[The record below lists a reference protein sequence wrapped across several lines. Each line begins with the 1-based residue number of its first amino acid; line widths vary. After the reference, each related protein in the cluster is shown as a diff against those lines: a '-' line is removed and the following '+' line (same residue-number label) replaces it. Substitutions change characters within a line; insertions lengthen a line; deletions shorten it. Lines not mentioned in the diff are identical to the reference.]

1 MSKSTLKIRFFL
13 RRNHVYAD
21 GTCCIMT
28 RITIN
33 GENTNFS
40 SKLNVNPKLW
50 DTKLGKVGGKSKV
63 ASELNGLMSDMESSI
78 RQMYFD
84 MSRYETVTAEKLRN
98 AFMGIVPENQTLIGL
113 FTEHIEECRAL
124 IGISKTPATVQKYDR
139 ALRRVKEFIKFK
151 YHLTDMPLRDVNH
164 KFIVDLETYLRTV
177 SGCNENTTAKF
188 IQTFKSIII
197 KAKNNGWI
205 IADPFANY
213 RIRIKRVDRGYLT
226 EKEIAT
232 IAEKEFPTKRL
243 EQVRDIFIFSC
254 YTGLAYI
261 DIKELK
267 KEHIQ
272 TSFDGNQW
280 IMTHRHKTGTPVNV
294 PLLAIPQE
302 LIKKYEG
309 QAKDGLLFPVLSNQK
324 MNAYLK
330 EIAVVCGIEKNIT
343 FHLARHT
350 FATTVT
356 LSHGVP
362 IESVSKMLGHTNIQ
376 TTQIYARITNQ
387 KISKDM
393 AALAEKMGGS
403 LGQPAVNP
411 K

>member
-1 MSKSTLKIRFFL
+1 MSKSTLKVRFFL

-50 DTKLGKVGGKSKV
+50 DTKQGKVSGKSKV
-63 ASELNGLMSDMESSI
+63 ATELNGLMSDMESSI

-343 FHLARHT
+343 FHMARHT
-350 FATTVT
+350 FATTTT
-356 LSHGVP
+356 LSKGVP
-362 IESVSKMLGHTNIQ
+362 IETVSKMLGHTNIE
-376 TTQIYARITNQ
+376 TTQIYARITNS
-387 KISKDM
+387 KIGSDM
-393 AALAEKMGGS
+393 QGLDKKFVGIEKIYKEVAM
-403 LGQPAVNP
+403 
-411 K
+411 

>member
-188 IQTFKSIII
+188 IQTFKAIII

-393 AALAEKMGGS
+393 AALAEKMGGH
-403 LGQPAVNP
+403 LGQPAVNS

>member
-50 DTKLGKVGGKSKV
+50 DTKQGKVSGKSKV
-63 ASELNGLMSDMESSI
+63 ATELNGLMSDMESSI

-188 IQTFKSIII
+188 IQTFKAIII

-387 KISKDM
+387 KISRDIQLM
-393 AALAEKMGGS
+393 
-403 LGQPAVNP
+403 VN
-411 K
+411 

>member
-124 IGISKTPATVQKYDR
+124 IGISKNPATVQKYDR

-188 IQTFKSIII
+188 IQTFKAIII

>member
-50 DTKLGKVGGKSKV
+50 DTKQGKVSGKSKV
-63 ASELNGLMSDMESSI
+63 ATELNGLMSDMESSI

-188 IQTFKSIII
+188 IQTFKAIII

>member
-1 MSKSTLKIRFFL
+1 MSKSTLKVRFFL

-28 RITIN
+28 RITVN

-50 DTKLGKVGGKSKV
+50 DTKEGKVGGKSKI

-98 AFMGIVPENQTLIGL
+98 AFMGIVPEQQTLIGL

-151 YHLTDMPLRDVNH
+151 YNLSDMPLRDVKH
-164 KFIVDLETYLRTV
+164 KFIVDLEMYLRTV

-188 IQTFKSIII
+188 IQTFKAIII

-213 RIRIKRVDRGYLT
+213 KIRLKRVDRGYLT
-226 EKEIAT
+226 EEELAVIIK
-232 IAEKEFPTKRL
+232 KEFSTKRL

-261 DIKELK
+261 DIKELCAAD
-267 KEHIQ
+267 IR
-272 TSFDGNQW
+272 TSFDGKEW
-280 IMTHRHKTGTPVNV
+280 IMTHRHKTKTPVNV
-294 PLLAIPQE
+294 PLLDIPRK
-302 LIKKYEG
+302 LVAKYKG
-309 QAKDGLLFPVLSNQK
+309 KTKDGKLLPVLSNQK

-330 EIAVVCGIEKNIT
+330 EIAGVCEIDKNIT
-343 FHLARHT
+343 FHLARHYE
-350 FATTVT
+350 
-356 LSHGVP
+356 LSF
-362 IESVSKMLGHTNIQ
+362 SLRTN
-376 TTQIYARITNQ
+376 
-387 KISKDM
+387 
-393 AALAEKMGGS
+393 S
-403 LGQPAVNP
+403 LQRFSA
-411 K
+411 

>member
-1 MSKSTLKIRFFL
+1 MSKSTLKVRFFL

-28 RITIN
+28 RITVN

-50 DTKLGKVGGKSKV
+50 DTKEGKVGGKSKV
-63 ASELNGLMSDMESSI
+63 ANELNGLMADMESSI

-98 AFMGIVPENQTLIGL
+98 AFMGIVPEKQTLIGL
-113 FTEHIEECRAL
+113 FTEHIEECRSL

-164 KFIVDLETYLRTV
+164 KFIVDLEMYLRTV

-188 IQTFKSIII
+188 IQTFKAIII

-205 IADPFANY
+205 FADPFANY
-213 RIRIKRVDRGYLT
+213 KIRIKKVDRGYLT
-226 EKEIAT
+226 EEEIAA
-232 IAEKEFPTKRL
+232 IYNKEFATKRL

-267 KEHIQ
+267 RQHIQ

-294 PLLAIPQE
+294 PLLAIPKE
-302 LIKKYEG
+302 LIQKYDG

-330 EIAVVCGIEKNIT
+330 EIATLCGIEKNIT
-343 FHLARHT
+343 FHAARHT

-387 KISKDM
+387 KISRDM
-393 AALAEKMGGS
+393 AALAEKMNDGIIVPPQS
-403 LGQPAVNP
+403 
-411 K
+411 

>member
-1 MSKSTLKIRFFL
+1 MSKSTLKVRFFL

-40 SKLNVNPKLW
+40 SNLNVNPKLW
-50 DTKLGKVGGKSKV
+50 DTKQGKVSGKSKV
-63 ASELNGLMSDMESSI
+63 ATELNGLMSDMESSI

>member
-50 DTKLGKVGGKSKV
+50 DTKQGKVSGKSKV
-63 ASELNGLMSDMESSI
+63 ATELNGLMSDMESSI

-188 IQTFKSIII
+188 IQTFKAIII

-343 FHLARHT
+343 FHLASHT

-403 LGQPAVNP
+403 LGVSASIS

>member
-1 MSKSTLKIRFFL
+1 
-13 RRNHVYAD
+13 
-21 GTCCIMT
+21 MT

>member
-50 DTKLGKVGGKSKV
+50 DTKQGKVSGKSKV
-63 ASELNGLMSDMESSI
+63 ATELNGLMSDMESSI

-188 IQTFKSIII
+188 IQTFKAIII

-309 QAKDGLLFPVLSNQK
+309 QAKDSLLFPVLSNQK

-343 FHLARHT
+343 FHQSRHT

-376 TTQIYARITNQ
+376 TMQIYARITNQ

-403 LGQPAVNP
+403 LGVSASIS

>member
-50 DTKLGKVGGKSKV
+50 DTKQGKVSGKSKV
-63 ASELNGLMSDMESSI
+63 ATELNGLMSDMESSI

-188 IQTFKSIII
+188 IQTFKAIII

-309 QAKDGLLFPVLSNQK
+309 QAKDSLLFPVLSNQK

-403 LGQPAVNP
+403 LGVSASIS

>member
-1 MSKSTLKIRFFL
+1 
-13 RRNHVYAD
+13 
-21 GTCCIMT
+21 MT

-50 DTKLGKVGGKSKV
+50 DTKQGKVSGKSKV
-63 ASELNGLMSDMESSI
+63 ATELNGLMSDMESSI

>member
-50 DTKLGKVGGKSKV
+50 DTKQGKVSGKSKV
-63 ASELNGLMSDMESSI
+63 ATELNGLMSDMESSI

>member
-1 MSKSTLKIRFFL
+1 
-13 RRNHVYAD
+13 
-21 GTCCIMT
+21 
-28 RITIN
+28 
-33 GENTNFS
+33 
-40 SKLNVNPKLW
+40 
-50 DTKLGKVGGKSKV
+50 
-63 ASELNGLMSDMESSI
+63 
-78 RQMYFD
+78 
-84 MSRYETVTAEKLRN
+84 
-98 AFMGIVPENQTLIGL
+98 
-113 FTEHIEECRAL
+113 
-124 IGISKTPATVQKYDR
+124 
-139 ALRRVKEFIKFK
+139 
-151 YHLTDMPLRDVNH
+151 MPLRDVNH

-188 IQTFKSIII
+188 IQTFKAIII

-309 QAKDGLLFPVLSNQK
+309 QAKDSLLFPVLSNQK

-376 TTQIYARITNQ
+376 TMQIYARITNQ

-403 LGQPAVNP
+403 LGVSASIS

>member
-1 MSKSTLKIRFFL
+1 MSKSTLKVRFFL

-50 DTKLGKVGGKSKV
+50 DTKQGKVSGKSKV
-63 ASELNGLMSDMESSI
+63 ATELNGLMSDMESSI

>member
-1 MSKSTLKIRFFL
+1 MSKSTLKVRFFL

-50 DTKLGKVGGKSKV
+50 DTKQGKVSGKSKV
-63 ASELNGLMSDMESSI
+63 ATELNGLMSDMESSI
-78 RQMYFD
+78 RQIYFD

>member
-1 MSKSTLKIRFFL
+1 
-13 RRNHVYAD
+13 
-21 GTCCIMT
+21 
-28 RITIN
+28 
-33 GENTNFS
+33 
-40 SKLNVNPKLW
+40 
-50 DTKLGKVGGKSKV
+50 
-63 ASELNGLMSDMESSI
+63 
-78 RQMYFD
+78 
-84 MSRYETVTAEKLRN
+84 
-98 AFMGIVPENQTLIGL
+98 
-113 FTEHIEECRAL
+113 
-124 IGISKTPATVQKYDR
+124 
-139 ALRRVKEFIKFK
+139 
-151 YHLTDMPLRDVNH
+151 
-164 KFIVDLETYLRTV
+164 
-177 SGCNENTTAKF
+177 
-188 IQTFKSIII
+188 
-197 KAKNNGWI
+197 
-205 IADPFANY
+205 
-213 RIRIKRVDRGYLT
+213 
-226 EKEIAT
+226 
-232 IAEKEFPTKRL
+232 
-243 EQVRDIFIFSC
+243 QVRDIFIFSC

-403 LGQPAVNP
+403 LGVSASIS

>member
-50 DTKLGKVGGKSKV
+50 DTKQGKVSGKSKV
-63 ASELNGLMSDMESSI
+63 ATELNGLMSDMESSI

-177 SGCNENTTAKF
+177 SGCNENITAKF
-188 IQTFKSIII
+188 IQTFKAIII

-403 LGQPAVNP
+403 LGVSASIS

>member
-50 DTKLGKVGGKSKV
+50 DTKQGKVSGKSKV
-63 ASELNGLMSDMESSI
+63 ATELNGLMSDMESSI

-188 IQTFKSIII
+188 IQTFKAIII

-243 EQVRDIFIFSC
+243 EQGRDIFIFSC

-403 LGQPAVNP
+403 LGVSASIS

>member
-50 DTKLGKVGGKSKV
+50 DTKQGKVSGKSKV
-63 ASELNGLMSDMESSI
+63 ATELNGLMSDMESSI

-188 IQTFKSIII
+188 IQTFKAIII

-309 QAKDGLLFPVLSNQK
+309 QAKDSLLFPVLSNQK

-376 TTQIYARITNQ
+376 TMQIYARITNQ

-403 LGQPAVNP
+403 LGVSASIS

>member
-188 IQTFKSIII
+188 IQTFKAIII

>member
-50 DTKLGKVGGKSKV
+50 DTKQGKVSGKSKV
-63 ASELNGLMSDMESSI
+63 ATELNGLMSDMESSI

-343 FHLARHT
+343 FHMARHT
-350 FATTVT
+350 FATTTT
-356 LSHGVP
+356 LSKGVP
-362 IESVSKMLGHTNIQ
+362 IETVSKMLGHTNIE
-376 TTQIYARITNQ
+376 TTQIYARITNS
-387 KISKDM
+387 KIGSDM
-393 AALAEKMGGS
+393 QGLDKKFVGIEKIYKEVAM
-403 LGQPAVNP
+403 
-411 K
+411 

>member
-50 DTKLGKVGGKSKV
+50 DTKQGKVSGKSKV
-63 ASELNGLMSDMESSI
+63 ATELNGLMSDMESSI

-188 IQTFKSIII
+188 IQTFKAIII

-213 RIRIKRVDRGYLT
+213 RIRIKGVDRGYLT

-309 QAKDGLLFPVLSNQK
+309 QAKDSLLFPVLSNQK

-376 TTQIYARITNQ
+376 TMQIYARITNQ

-403 LGQPAVNP
+403 LGVSASIS